1 MAMCSILLCAIAE
14 ELMNQYNTRGTDL
27 EEIRQRLWSGLQ
39 SGVSGDGCR
48 VQNNILFEVL
58 DEISHD
64 V

>member
-1 MAMCSILLCAIAE
+1 
-14 ELMNQYNTRGTDL
+14 L